1 MAPDNGRG
9 IGAVLTRYRT
19 AAGLTVDEVAELM
32 GVRRSQVAK
41 YEADEVEPPDHRLEA
56 FAVAV
61 GVLPVEL
68 SLECLFHVEPQLRN
82 KPTGRL
88 FQEGLDEHRAALAA
102 EEKQGKA
109 AGKKP
114 PARKPATR
122 TPPRRRVSR

>member
-1 MAPDNGRG
+1 MAPENGRG

-19 AAGLTVDEVAELM
+19 AAGLTVDEVATRM
-32 GVRRSQVAK
+32 GVRRSQVTK
-41 YEADEVEPPDHRLEA
+41 YETDVVDPPDHRLAA

-88 FQEGLDEHRAALAA
+88 FQQGVDEHRAALAA
-102 EEKQGKA
+102 EEKQQKTSA
-109 AGKKP
+109 KKP
-114 PARKPATR
+114 PARKPAPR
-122 TPPRRRVSR
+122 MPPRRRVSR